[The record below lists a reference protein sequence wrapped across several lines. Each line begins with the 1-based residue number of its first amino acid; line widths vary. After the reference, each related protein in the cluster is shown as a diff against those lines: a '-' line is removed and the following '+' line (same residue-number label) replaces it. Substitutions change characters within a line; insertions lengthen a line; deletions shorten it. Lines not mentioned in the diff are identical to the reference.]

1 MVVVGFNAT
10 SSGDLLLAPM
20 DAECLALFWN
30 ALGWVLLGPPEVII
44 LVGVDF
50 GVGFLFRFFGGGLLD
65 CWTGGLLDWGI
76 GECGVW
82 SGAG

>member
-10 SSGDLLLAPM
+10 PSGDVLLAPM
-20 DAECLALFWN
+20 EAERLALFWN

-44 LVGVDF
+44 LLVLVSCFAFPEVDWWIDQC
-50 GVGFLFRFFGGGLLD
+50 V
-65 CWTGGLLDWGI
+65 
-76 GECGVW
+76 VW